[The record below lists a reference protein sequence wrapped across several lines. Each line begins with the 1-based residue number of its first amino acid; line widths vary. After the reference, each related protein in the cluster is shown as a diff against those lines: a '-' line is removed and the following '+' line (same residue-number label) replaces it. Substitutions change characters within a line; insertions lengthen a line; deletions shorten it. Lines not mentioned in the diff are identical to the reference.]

1 MVFKQ
6 LTDYVTIAINYAP
19 APSLV
24 SPVPQKA
31 AAAVLPG
38 RRFHPLAMKAMD
50 LSVRCLETAPPA
62 VVSQVFEELITVLGA
77 GMMIKYVS
85 YASPLWRT
93 AVRAF
98 TRAVTH
104 ALPIV
109 ARTPGTDAQLRR
121 PSPFFWPFC
130 GADLRWRS
138 GRPG

>member
-6 LTDYVTIAINYAP
+6 LTDYVTVAINYAP
-19 APSLV
+19 APSPV
-24 SPVPQKA
+24 SPVPQKAA

-109 ARTPGTDAQLRR
+109 ARTPGTDALLRR
-121 PSPFFWPFC
+121 PPF
-130 GADLRWRS
+130 S
-138 GRPG
+138 GFFVVLI

>member
-1 MVFKQ
+1 MPVAEEIYPVVFKQ
-6 LTDYVTIAINYAP
+6 LTDYVTTAINYVP
-19 APSLV
+19 APSPA

-31 AAAVLPG
+31 AVVLPG

-77 GMMIKYVS
+77 AMMIKYVS

-109 ARTPGTDAQLRR
+109 ARTPGTD
-121 PSPFFWPFC
+121 PSFVFAPPPFFLAF
-130 GADLRWRS
+130 
-138 GRPG
+138 